1 MPDYVQLNYE
11 RVLEDGLPGSN
22 ADANPTYDNS
32 FIAVGDVPYGVV
44 ISNASTA
51 LRPNMGQVG
60 KQNVTATAGYAIGGT
75 EAADLASLKAV
86 TTGAF
91 KLYVNGTAYSIS
103 SVDLSSAANLAA
115 VATALQTKIRA
126 ATSGSEVVA
135 VVDGKIKITSGT
147 TGATSSIGPM
157 VSPTSGVD
165 LVPLLGWTTFEAV
178 AGAAAVTATVMGV
191 VIRNV
196 VDQSSSPTGSN
207 IPLIKDGQVGAYRLD
222 GTIKVMAQ
230 EDVTA
235 GSSVYFADATG
246 LLYGSSASGRTALGS
261 AKWLTSTPAGKVGII
276 DIRGLR

>member
-32 FIAVGDVPYGVV
+32 FIAEGDVPYGVV
-44 ISNASTA
+44 ISNASDA
-51 LRPNMGQVG
+51 LRPNMGKVG
-60 KQNVTATAGYAIGGT
+60 KQNITATAGYAIGGS
-75 EAADLASLKAV
+75 EPADIASLKAV

-91 KLYVNGTAYSIS
+91 KLYVDGTAYSIS
-103 SVDLSSAANLAA
+103 GVDLSA
-115 VATALQTKIRA
+115 VTALSGVASALQTKIRA

-135 VVDGKIKITSGT
+135 VDNGKIKITSGT
-147 TGATSSIGPM
+147 TGAASSIGPM
-157 VSPTSGVD
+157 VSPTTGID
-165 LVPLLGWTTFEAV
+165 LVPLLGWTNFEAV
-178 AGAAAVTATVMGV
+178 AGVAAVTATVMGV

-207 IPLIKDGQVGAYRLD
+207 IPLIKDGQLGAYRLD

-235 GSSVYFADATG
+235 GSSVYFADADGT
-246 LLYGSSASGRTALGS
+246 LYGSSATGRTALGS
-261 AKWLTSTPAGKVGII
+261 AKWLTSTAAGKVGII

>member
-1 MPDYVQLNYE
+1 MPDFVQMNYE
-11 RVLEDGLPGSN
+11 RVLSDGLPGSN
-22 ADANPTYDNS
+22 ADVNPTYDAS

-44 ISNASTA
+44 ISNASNA

-60 KQNVTATAGYAIGGT
+60 KQNVSATAGYAIGGA
-75 EAADLASLKAV
+75 EAADIATLKAV

-91 KLYVNGTAYSIS
+91 KLYVDGTAYSIS
-103 SVDLSSAANLAA
+103 SVDLSSAATLSA
-115 VATALQTKIRA
+115 VASALQTKIRA

-135 VVDGKIKITSGT
+135 AVDGKIKITSGT
-147 TGATSSIGPM
+147 TGAASSIGPM
-157 VSPTSGVD
+157 VSPSTGVD
-165 LVPLLGWTTFEAV
+165 LVPLLGWTTFESV
-178 AGAAAVTATVMGV
+178 AGIAAVTAAVMGV

-207 IPLIKDGQVGAYRLD
+207 IPLIKDGQLGAYRID

-230 EDVTA
+230 EDVTE

-246 LLYGSSASGRTALGS
+246 LLYGSSATGRTQLGS
-261 AKWLTSTPAGKVGII
+261 AKWLTSTAAGKVGII

>member
-1 MPDYVQLNYE
+1 MPDFVQMNYE
-11 RVLEDGLPGSN
+11 RVLSDGLPGSN
-22 ADANPTYDNS
+22 ADVNPTYDAS

-44 ISNASTA
+44 ISNASNA

-60 KQNVTATAGYAIGGT
+60 KQNVSATAGYAIGGA
-75 EAADLASLKAV
+75 EAADIATLKAV

-91 KLYVNGTAYSIS
+91 KLYVDGTAYSIS
-103 SVDLSSAANLAA
+103 SVDLSSAATLSA
-115 VATALQTKIRA
+115 VASALQTKIRA

-135 VVDGKIKITSGT
+135 AVNGKIKITSGT
-147 TGATSSIGPM
+147 TGAASSIGPM
-157 VSPTSGVD
+157 VSPSTGVD
-165 LVPLLGWTTFEAV
+165 LVPLLGWTTFESV
-178 AGAAAVTATVMGV
+178 AGIAAVTAAVMGV

-207 IPLIKDGQVGAYRLD
+207 IPLIKDGQLGAYRID

-230 EDVTA
+230 EDVTE

-246 LLYGSSASGRTALGS
+246 LLYGSSATGRTQLGS
-261 AKWLTSTPAGKVGII
+261 AKWLTSTAAGKVGII

>member
-1 MPDYVQLNYE
+1 MPDFVQMNYE
-11 RVLEDGLPGSN
+11 RVLSDGLPGSN
-22 ADANPTYDNS
+22 ADVNPTYDAS

-44 ISNASTA
+44 ISNASNA

-60 KQNVTATAGYAIGGT
+60 KQNVSATAGYAIGGA
-75 EAADLASLKAV
+75 EPADIATLKAV

-91 KLYVNGTAYSIS
+91 KLYVDGTAYSIS
-103 SVDLSSAANLAA
+103 SVDLSSASNLSA
-115 VATALQTKIRA
+115 VASALQTKIRA

-135 VVDGKIKITSGT
+135 VDNGKIKITSGT
-147 TGATSSIGPM
+147 TGAASSIGPM
-157 VSPTSGVD
+157 VSPTTGVD
-165 LVPLLGWTTFEAV
+165 LVPLLGWTTFESV
-178 AGAAAVTATVMGV
+178 AGIAAVTAAVMGV

-207 IPLIKDGQVGAYRLD
+207 IPLIKDGQLGAYRID

-230 EDVTA
+230 EDVTE

-246 LLYGSSASGRTALGS
+246 LLYGSSATGRTQLGS
-261 AKWLTSTPAGKVGII
+261 AKWLTSTAAGKVGII